1 MSGKRVER
9 LKRRA
14 LRLLE
19 DARAD
24 FEQGF
29 YDLSCFHS
37 EQALQLFVKAI
48 VFELFAKEYAGH
60 GLRELLGYLSKL
72 LRESDYN
79 ELAERIDEHIR
90 NNRSLLVDLENS
102 YIDARYVDFEY
113 DK

>member
-37 EQALQLFVKAI
+37 EQALQLFVKG
-48 VFELFAKEYAGH
+48 FT
-60 GLRELLGYLSKL
+60 LR
-72 LRESDYN
+72 
-79 ELAERIDEHIR
+79 
-90 NNRSLLVDLENS
+90 
-102 YIDARYVDFEY
+102 RYT
-113 DK
+113 